1 MKNLWIGAL
10 TALIVL
16 SACQGG
22 KKPVDAT
29 SDPDS
34 LAADTTLTDHVEND
48 STIYGTSD
56 EFGMSTFT
64 LISDKGDTLYV
75 TRTANDGTDGKIY
88 GDLKEG
94 ERYALT
100 TRDNNKAIGVLI
112 NLSQLE
118 RHTKDY
124 RISNGKLILKGDT
137 VTIEKLSNKELKV
150 K

>member
-22 KKPVDAT
+22 KKPVDTT

-34 LAADTTLTDHVEND
+34 LAADTALTDHVEND

-64 LISDKGDTLYV
+64 LISDKDDTLYV
-75 TRTANDGTDGKIY
+75 TRTADDGTDGKIY